1 MPHKKALCLSQ
12 HMCEKSLASQKIRN
26 SVQRNAEGDRRQ
38 EWTKVEK
45 KAGEGEN
52 VHERCVWCGT
62 YCSRTHRSGR
72 GSPALRHTD
81 NLPGCRCD
89 RSGIQTAQEHTCHR
103 GPWWLQTFSTTRIT
117 HRQRRR
123 FRVQSLIEDPTRSL
137 PSSPSPTEQHGHSHR
152 PLVGSFQMQKHEL
165 TVTVVTKSEGETR
178 KDASTFAAVF
188 FQLPVAFQ

>member
-26 SVQRNAEGDRRQ
+26 SGQRNAGGDRRQ

-45 KAGEGEN
+45 KKRRRGEGEN

-103 GPWWLQTFSTTRIT
+103 GPWWLQTFSTTLIT

-137 PSSPSPTEQHGHSHR
+137 PSRPSPHRATWPRPSGHQAPRRFVPNAEARARSYSCDKIR
-152 PLVGSFQMQKHEL
+152 G
-165 TVTVVTKSEGETR
+165 R
-178 KDASTFAAVF
+178 N
-188 FQLPVAFQ
+188 